1 MTSNNDNRN
10 KLLAA
15 LLTLLMG
22 AGIVG
27 LLFVSRLHYEY
38 PPKDAKLQQMLQ
50 DSIIF
55 GGEEYVELED
65 LFADLNDGAA
75 QPGEEI
81 EQENDAQQ
89 VPDQESGQDELQNKG
104 VVDEPAK
111 PPVATK
117 NVESPMKVEE
127 KPRNEN
133 KPQTK
138 TTNQTA
144 ETKKQGPTTQNNNKT
159 DTKPKPAST
168 PSTSATDKPMQ
179 DKFKGNNGN
188 TPGGEKNGTAGRPSV
203 GGLGEGYTLEYF
215 PTKPCP
221 GPGTVVVKV
230 VVSPTGKV
238 TKANVVGGSLRG
250 NARACEICR
259 GLALGSTFRVS
270 KNNPVERS
278 GTLTYTV
285 Q

>member
-1 MTSNNDNRN
+1 MSSNNDNRN

-15 LLTLLMG
+15 ILTLLLG
-22 AGIVG
+22 AGILGVM
-27 LLFVSRLHYEY
+27 FVTKLHYQY
-38 PPKDAKLQQMLQ
+38 PPKDAKSQQLLQ

-65 LFADLNDGAA
+65 LLADAEDGAA
-75 QPGEEI
+75 EPGEEV
-81 EQENDAQQ
+81 EQDEETQQ
-89 VPDQESGQDELQNKG
+89 QPDQESGQNERQNQG

-117 NVESPMKVEE
+117 NVESPMKVQE
-127 KPRNEN
+127 KPRTEN

-138 TTNQTA
+138 TTNTTA
-144 ETKKQGPTTQNNNKT
+144 EPKKAGATTTNTNKT
-159 DTKPKPAST
+159 ESKPK
-168 PSTSATDKPMQ
+168 STSATTSASDKLMK
-179 DKFKGNNGN
+179 DKFGNKGN
-188 TPGGEKNGTAGRPSV
+188 TPGGEKNGTAGRPSM
-203 GGLGEGYTLEYF
+203 GGFGEGYSLEHF

-238 TKANVVGGSLRG
+238 TKANVVGGTLRN

-259 GLALGSTFRVS
+259 GLALSSTFRVP
-270 KNNPVERS
+270 KNTPIERS

-285 Q
+285 N